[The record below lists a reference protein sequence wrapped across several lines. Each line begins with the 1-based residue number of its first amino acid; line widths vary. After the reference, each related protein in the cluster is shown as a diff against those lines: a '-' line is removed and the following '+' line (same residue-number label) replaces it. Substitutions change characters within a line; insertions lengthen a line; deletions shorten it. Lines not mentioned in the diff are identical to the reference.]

1 MGQLETEK
9 KKTGRPSKLGKI
21 DLAEVERLAGLGLTD
36 EEIALVLDVALSTL
50 KVYKKNQEFLAAIKK
65 GKTKADAAVVSRLYK
80 NAMEGDTTA
89 QIFWLKNRQP
99 DKWRDKRDIGLGG
112 NSGEGISLK
121 IEVVKVK
128 DGNQD

>member
-1 MGQLETEK
+1 MAKHKG
-9 KKTGRPSKLGKI
+9 GRPSKLAKI
-21 DLAEVERLAGLGLTD
+21 DLGEVERLAGLGLTD
-36 EEIALVLDVALSTL
+36 EEMAIVLDIARSSFSL
-50 KVYKKNQEFLAAIKK
+50 YKKNKQFSDAVKK
-65 GKTKADAAVVSRLYK
+65 GKIKYDMEIIEGLRK
-80 NAMEGDTTA
+80 NAKGGDTTA